1 MFSKNRDLNFPKR
14 EVVIEH
20 VIKSLNIYFKSNSEE
35 ISKLPIASIENFKI
49 RMPLKLIAIN
59 LPDWGIEAG
68 VRGQILVP
76 EESLATKTTKWTDV
90 DWFLAAFLL
99 LESCHERTW
108 ELQHYQIKSY
118 SSRLKK
124 WDTRAWDYAWVNR
137 IGIFLSLWNDRNFE
151 LGNIRK
157 EYKLELSH
165 DIDAISKTFQLR
177 IKQGIFNF
185 INSLRRFSNL
195 KNLSID
201 FKKNMEFMTRNAEMA
216 DILNVINIEKKYGLN
231 STFNLYSKLPR
242 RGPKSWLIDPSYS
255 LQSITKHN
263 IPKIILDNE
272 CRIGMHGSIKSAK
285 NLKQFIAERNNL
297 EIELGIKIKNHRQH
311 WLNLN
316 WDKTFQIYD
325 AGDLQ
330 TDSTLMFNDR
340 SGFRNSACVQW
351 NPWNFKEQ
359 RRHLFIECPTLIMDS
374 QIYDYDK
381 SPEKGFERALRLIN
395 EVKSVGGQGQIL
407 WHPHTVNSDY
417 GWEAGFNYICGK
429 LVN

>member
-1 MFSKNRDLNFPKR
+1 
-14 EVVIEH
+14 
-20 VIKSLNIYFKSNSEE
+20 
-35 ISKLPIASIENFKI
+35 
-49 RMPLKLIAIN
+49 
-59 LPDWGIEAG
+59 
-68 VRGQILVP
+68 
-76 EESLATKTTKWTDV
+76 
-90 DWFLAAFLL
+90 
-99 LESCHERTW
+99 
-108 ELQHYQIKSY
+108 
-118 SSRLKK
+118 
-124 WDTRAWDYAWVNR
+124 
-137 IGIFLSLWNDRNFE
+137 
-151 LGNIRK
+151 
-157 EYKLELSH
+157 
-165 DIDAISKTFQLR
+165 
-177 IKQGIFNF
+177 
-185 INSLRRFSNL
+185 
-195 KNLSID
+195 
-201 FKKNMEFMTRNAEMA
+201 
-216 DILNVINIEKKYGLN
+216 
-231 STFNLYSKLPR
+231 
-242 RGPKSWLIDPSYS
+242 
-255 LQSITKHN
+255 
-263 IPKIILDNE
+263 
-272 CRIGMHGSIKSAK
+272 MHGSIKSAK